1 MSMPPRQIHQ
11 ILCKI
16 QKGTHFFLHFQRSFS
31 PLLNNL
37 NMINSVLKVWCSQLE
52 LLLAHIERQVQ
63 AMRHIRN
70 QCVRCGVNTL
80 RMRAFERT
88 GQEGGAQS
96 QRCIQ
101 TDLRQFNQS
110 TTGGFGLWVWAVY
123 CAWMF
128 WVDSWWSMFK
138 EPNLK
143 WQLWVPGNEM

>member
-16 QKGTHFFLHFQRSFS
+16 QKGIQFFLHFQRSFS

-96 QRCIQ
+96 QRCYHSNWLK
-101 TDLRQFNQS
+101 TVQS
-110 TTGGFGLWVWAVY
+110 EHNRGLWFV
-123 CAWMF
+123 
-128 WVDSWWSMFK
+128 
-138 EPNLK
+138 
-143 WQLWVPGNEM
+143 